1 MHVPST
7 DFQIV
12 NRAALLI
19 GFLAFTTDVPAQSPS
34 ATQSSLLA
42 WDYPDELLVGSQVV
56 RFELRVDQGVRSE
69 VGLSA
74 IASEPESYFAQ
85 VPATTVGQHLLEVR
99 ACGAGGCGAWSAPL
113 LFHFDDMLVSSA
125 DTELDEPVFISD
137 GQSYCDSCPIPSP

>member
-56 RFELRVDQGVRSE
+56 RFELRGRSR
-69 VGLSA
+69 SA
-74 IASEPESYFAQ
+74 
-85 VPATTVGQHLLEVR
+85 V
-99 ACGAGGCGAWSAPL
+99 
-113 LFHFDDMLVSSA
+113 
-125 DTELDEPVFISD
+125 
-137 GQSYCDSCPIPSP
+137 